1 MPTSKRARAVAQAP
15 ESTASSNAPASIPP
29 AAAADATHAG
39 GETPYDAYFAAL
51 EKCVEDHGALGYT
64 VIRGLEASDEEED
77 SDKCD
82 KYTADQMD
90 NMRVILIT
98 KSRENL
104 IKKANKFASGGQA
117 GSGFCMFN
125 THSGNV
131 IIAGIPQEISKVS
144 KMKTA
149 AVRFD
154 GLFALTDALGDWDYW
169 FVDQGPNSLPQ
180 VSKIS
185 HMSRMHD
192 NEEWDE
198 GGGLDQ
204 AIKLLAKTWKTLLS
218 KHTNAELG
226 IDSQFTRPAVEV
238 LLGDFAK
245 KVKGCKCHVAFQ
257 WKP

>member
-15 ESTASSNAPASIPP
+15 ESTASSNSPDSSPP
-29 AAAADATHAG
+29 AAAADATRAG
-39 GETPYDAYFAAL
+39 GETPYDAFFAAL

-98 KSRENL
+98 RSRKNL
-104 IKKANKFASGGQA
+104 MKEAKKIASGGQA
-117 GSGFCMFN
+117 GSRVFMFN

-131 IIAGIPQEISKVS
+131 IIDGIPKEISKVS

-149 AVRFD
+149 AERFD

-180 VSKIS
+180 VSKSS
-185 HMSRMHD
+185 HLSRMHD

-226 IDSQFTRPAVEV
+226 IDTQFTRPAVEV
-238 LLGDFAK
+238 LLDDFAK
-245 KVKGCKCHVAFQ
+245 KVKGCECHVAFQ